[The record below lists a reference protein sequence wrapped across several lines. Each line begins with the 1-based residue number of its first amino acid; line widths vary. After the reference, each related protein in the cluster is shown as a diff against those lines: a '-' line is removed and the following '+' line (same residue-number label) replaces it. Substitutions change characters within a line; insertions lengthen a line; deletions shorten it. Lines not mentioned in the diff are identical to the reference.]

1 MVDGD
6 ETEFD
11 FLSNTKLLLGI
22 SNDTDDKILQF
33 LISTVTQEIL
43 NFCNISK
50 LPSALNFTLCEMV
63 ADVYRDNQKSN
74 SNNSVVGN
82 ISTISE
88 DGRSVS
94 FTNGVELRTS
104 IEDRIARTT
113 ELKRFKK
120 LYRVD

>member
-1 MVDGD
+1 MADGD

-94 FTNGVELRTS
+94 FTNGVELKTS

>member
-1 MVDGD
+1 MADGD

-50 LPSALNFTLCEMV
+50 LPSALNYTLCQMV
-63 ADVYRDNQKSN
+63 MDIYRDNQKSN
-74 SNNSVVGN
+74 SNNLVVGN

>member
-1 MVDGD
+1 MADGD

-22 SNDTDDKILQF
+22 SNDADDKILQF

>member
-1 MVDGD
+1 MADGD

>member
-1 MVDGD
+1 MSDGD

-50 LPSALNFTLCEMV
+50 LPSALNYTLCQMV
-63 ADVYRDNQKSN
+63 MDIYRDNQKSN
-74 SNNSVVGN
+74 SNNSVIGN
-82 ISTISE
+82 ISSISE

-94 FTNGVELRTS
+94 FTNGVELKTS

>member
-1 MVDGD
+1 
-6 ETEFD
+6 
-11 FLSNTKLLLGI
+11 
-22 SNDTDDKILQF
+22 
-33 LISTVTQEIL
+33 
-43 NFCNISK
+43 
-50 LPSALNFTLCEMV
+50 MV